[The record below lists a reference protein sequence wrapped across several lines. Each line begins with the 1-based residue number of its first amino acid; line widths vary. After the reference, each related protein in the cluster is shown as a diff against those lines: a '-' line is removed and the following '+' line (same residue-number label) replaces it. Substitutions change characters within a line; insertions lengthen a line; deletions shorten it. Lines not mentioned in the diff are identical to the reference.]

1 MAKKYYAVK
10 KGRVPGIYLS
20 WADCKKNIDGFS
32 GAVYKGFETI
42 QEAEAFVRGTKVQEA
57 ENFVGS
63 AKTQGAETLVGSAKM
78 LEAAETVTGDKAIAY
93 VDGSYNVATKEYSYG
108 AVIFQ
113 EGKEEHFSEKF
124 SDPERAVMRNV
135 AGEIEGSMC
144 AMKYCLEHGIG
155 SLDIY
160 FDYEGIEKWCNGDW
174 KATKEGTIAYRDFY
188 REASKKVQIR
198 FVKVKGHSGDKYND
212 LADELAK
219 EAVGL
224 NFRTQM

>member
-32 GAVYKGFETI
+32 GAVYKSFETI
-42 QEAEAFVRGTKVQEA
+42 QEAEAFVSGDVKAQRA

-63 AKTQGAETLVGSAKM
+63 AKT
-78 LEAAETVTGDKAIAY
+78 LEAPETVTGDKAIAY

-124 SDPERAVMRNV
+124 SNPERAVMRNV

-188 REASKKVQIR
+188 REVSKKVQIR